1 MPKQKITKQIILDS
15 AFELLRFSGHEAV
28 NARSVAK
35 STGCSVQPIYS
46 YYENMSELMQELFAY
61 TQQFL
66 SQYIEKN
73 ASQECYFESIGKC
86 HIGFAKD
93 EKYLFRFL
101 YLSEYMNAASFEDI
115 IRQCTRDD
123 VTESI
128 MNTLNLSAE
137 ESKKIYLNMMLYT
150 HGIASMIAT
159 GAADISNE
167 DIHRL
172 TDAAF
177 RAFLDQSRKE
187 AKINETHYS

>member
-15 AFELLRFSGHEAV
+15 AFKLLRFSGHEAV

-86 HIGFAKD
+86 HIRFAKD

-137 ESKKIYLNMMLYT
+137 ESKKIYLNMILYT

-159 GAADISNE
+159 GAADIPNE

-172 TDAAF
+172 TDEAF

-187 AKINETHYS
+187 A

>member
-1 MPKQKITKQIILDS
+1 MPKQKITKQKILDS
-15 AFELLRFSGHEAV
+15 AFELLRYSGHEAV

-35 STGCSVQPIYS
+35 ATGCSVQPIYS
-46 YYENMSELMQELFAY
+46 YYENMSELMLDLFDH

-66 SQYIEKN
+66 SLYIEKN
-73 ASQECYFESIGKC
+73 ASQECYFASIGKC

-93 EKYLFRFL
+93 EKFLFRFL
-101 YLSEYMNAASFEDI
+101 YLSEYMNAANFEDI

-128 MNTLNLSAE
+128 MSSLDLNRE

-159 GAADISNE
+159 GAADIPYE
-167 DIHRL
+167 DVQSL

-187 AKINETHYS
+187 T

>member
-1 MPKQKITKQIILDS
+1 MK
-15 AFELLRFSGHEAV
+15 
-28 NARSVAK
+28 
-35 STGCSVQPIYS
+35 
-46 YYENMSELMQELFAY
+46 
-61 TQQFL
+61 
-66 SQYIEKN
+66 
-73 ASQECYFESIGKC
+73 
-86 HIGFAKD
+86 
-93 EKYLFRFL
+93 
-101 YLSEYMNAASFEDI
+101 AASFEDI

-128 MNTLNLSAE
+128 MNTLNLSGE

-159 GAADISNE
+159 GAADIPNE
-167 DIHRL
+167 DIHQL